1 MVAIYNIALWKC
13 CGGVFRSNLHSQ
25 IFLNYMNELGFED
38 SDLLVYDA
46 VLSGEWFPKFLQNAE
61 NHSESPDVL

>member
-1 MVAIYNIALWKC
+1 MHVYVVAISNIALWKC

-25 IFLNYMNELGFED
+25 ILLNCMNELGCED

-46 VLSGEWFPKFLQNAE
+46 VLSGE
-61 NHSESPDVL
+61 